1 MIKPLQGEI
10 DELKEQKDLR
20 EKYILVLRSITHF
33 TIMFPNFKK
42 MTTMPYILQLSD
54 KLNIFA
60 FSSQKYH

>member
-1 MIKPLQGEI
+1 M
-10 DELKEQKDLR
+10 EQKDLR

-60 FSSQKYH
+60 FSPEKYR